1 MQFETTDLA
10 DVWLITPKRFSD
22 DRGYFSETFRQD
34 LFQDAIGK
42 KVDFVQDNFSRS
54 NLKGTLRGLHF
65 QSPPF
70 AQGKLVRC
78 MRGRIQDVAIDIRK
92 GSKTFGQSV
101 SFELSEENGHQLWI
115 PEGFLHGFC
124 TLEDNC
130 GVAYKCTNYYSPECD
145 ANIRWNDPTLNVN
158 WDLDN
163 GKVVVSEKEKAAPYF
178 EEFTSPF

>member
-1 MQFETTDLA
+1 
-10 DVWLITPKRFSD
+10 
-22 DRGYFSETFRQD
+22 
-34 LFQDAIGK
+34 
-42 KVDFVQDNFSRS
+42 
-54 NLKGTLRGLHF
+54 
-65 QSPPF
+65 
-70 AQGKLVRC
+70 

-130 GVAYKCTNYYSPECD
+130 DVAYKCTNYYSPECD

-163 GKVVVSEKEKAAPYF
+163 GKVVVSEKDKAAPYF